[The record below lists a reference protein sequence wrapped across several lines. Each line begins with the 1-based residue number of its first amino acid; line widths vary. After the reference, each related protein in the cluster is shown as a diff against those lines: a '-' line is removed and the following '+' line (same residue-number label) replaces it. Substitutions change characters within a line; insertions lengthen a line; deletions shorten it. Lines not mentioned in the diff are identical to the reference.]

1 MNSPPTNNAPPTSGS
16 GTTDELRSDAK
27 ELGSSAKDR
36 VQREIDARKGN
47 AAEQAKSVSSA
58 IERTA
63 GELDPDAPQ
72 WLKSAMQQ
80 GADQIQRFAD
90 TLEQKDSREIFN
102 DVRTFARDNP
112 ATFLGACAAAGFAA
126 ARVFKAGGDDQSQ
139 GFRSQTQGP
148 PAQVEEPIFRNDPM
162 QSGREATRGE
172 FV

>member
-63 GELDPDAPQ
+63 DELDPDAPQ

-126 ARVFKAGGDDQSQ
+126 ARVFKAGGDQSQ
-139 GFRSQTQGP
+139 SSRSQTQGP
-148 PAQVEEPIFRNDPM
+148 PAQVDEPTFGGEGM
-162 QSGREATRGE
+162 QSGRETTRGE